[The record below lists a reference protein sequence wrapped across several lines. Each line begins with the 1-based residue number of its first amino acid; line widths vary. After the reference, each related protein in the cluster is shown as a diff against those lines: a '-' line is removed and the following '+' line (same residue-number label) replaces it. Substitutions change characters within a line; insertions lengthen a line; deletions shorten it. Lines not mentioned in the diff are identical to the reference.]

1 MTNFDRW
8 GREGVDTIVAS
19 QVVHFDQH
27 QNLFFSLIRA
37 DFILGIVSVAGCIYC
52 KLRNC
57 KARKGNNKGKC
68 NGPLF

>member
-1 MTNFDRW
+1 MK
-8 GREGVDTIVAS
+8 VDVSHLKYFNVMINDSTKHRLFIVPGQGIS
-19 QVVHFDQH
+19 
-27 QNLFFSLIRA
+27 
-37 DFILGIVSVAGCIYC
+37 FILGIVSVAGCIYC